1 MTNDCPLK
9 RLTNHWSRW
18 WSVRP
23 LFKSSIL
30 VRRLVGEEDARI
42 NAVNLLEL
50 KPGQRVLDLSCGL
63 GANLRY
69 LQATGAEVVA
79 VDENPENV
87 EAARTEIRANHFL
100 NIRAMSLKDAEQVLE
115 DGSFDAILCTG
126 TFTSSSN
133 PYVCYYNAC
142 RWLKPGGLIAAVD
155 YVNDDCLEDQLLFG
169 AFIFS
174 TYMLADSAPNNA
186 WEFGLGCFCDILFR
200 EDMQGGISKLVLARK
215 RPDGVVPPP
224 PKRVEIPVCQ
234 PRQAS
239 TCSCPSLS
247 QSLSSLLSE
256 ARNALQD
263 WQTKQQEAK
272 IKAAAEKKRSDE
284 LAKAEAEAI
293 AAKLEAEAR
302 KKAEAEAKAK
312 AEAEAK
318 AKAEAEAK
326 AKAEAEAR
334 EKAEAEAREKAEAE
348 AKAKAEAE
356 AREKAEAEAKAKAE
370 AEARKKAEAEAKAKA
385 EAEARE
391 KAEAEA
397 KEKAEAEA
405 REKAEAE
412 AKAKAEAEAREK
424 AEAEA
429 KAKAEAEAKAKA
441 EAEAREKAEA
451 EAKAKAEAE
460 AREKAEAEAKAK
472 AEAEAKAKAEAEAIE
487 KAEAE
492 AREKAEA
499 EAKAKAEA
507 EAREKAE
514 AEAKEKAEAEAREKA
529 EAEAKEK
536 AEAEAKAK
544 AEAEAK
550 AKAEAEA
557 REKAEAEARE
567 KAEAEA
573 KAKAEAEAKAKAE
586 AEAKAKA
593 EAEAI
598 EKAEAEAKEKAE
610 AENVISAGGRTFN
623 FVPFD
628 SNSYVPKRPPHMSEG
643 KGKRGKKNGGQ
654 AVKYSYKNSYQS
666 EPQFA
671 PPSVF
676 KGNSTNIDS
685 RVIKVPLETKIE
697 TTEVPY
703 VPPVSVQQ
711 AAREKYV
718 IPVEEEVYPIEQ
730 APVEPAP
737 STAPVARQRMPLLRG
752 GASSLPQQPTLALR
766 AGILHSSRH
775 TQPAAEPPQE
785 APTPTKKNKR
795 KR

>member
-284 LAKAEAEAI
+284 LAKAEAEA
-293 AAKLEAEAR
+293 R
-302 KKAEAEAKAK
+302 
-312 AEAEAK
+312 
-318 AKAEAEAK
+318 
-326 AKAEAEAR
+326 
-334 EKAEAEAREKAEAE
+334 
-348 AKAKAEAE
+348 
-356 AREKAEAEAKAKAE
+356 
-370 AEARKKAEAEAKAKA
+370 
-385 EAEARE
+385 
-391 KAEAEA
+391 
-397 KEKAEAEA
+397 EKAEAEA

-441 EAEAREKAEA
+441 EAEAKE
-451 EAKAKAEAE
+451 
-460 AREKAEAEAKAK
+460 
-472 AEAEAKAKAEAEAIE
+472 
-487 KAEAE
+487 
-492 AREKAEA
+492 
-499 EAKAKAEA
+499 KAEA

-550 AKAEAEA
+550 EKAEAEA
-557 REKAEAEARE
+557 REKAEAEAKEKAEAEARE

-586 AEAKAKA
+586 AEAREKAEAEAREKAEAEAKAKAEAIAKAEAEAREKAEAEARAKA

-598 EKAEAEAKEKAE
+598 AAKLEAEAREKAEAEAKKKAE

-628 SNSYVPKRPPHMSEG
+628 SNSYIPKRPPHMSEG

-737 STAPVARQRMPLLRG
+737 STAPVAKQRMPLLRG

-766 AGILHSSRH
+766 AGILHSSRRA
-775 TQPAAEPPQE
+775 QPAAEPPQE

>member
-284 LAKAEAEAI
+284 LAKAEAEA
-293 AAKLEAEAR
+293 
-302 KKAEAEAKAK
+302 
-312 AEAEAK
+312 
-318 AKAEAEAK
+318 
-326 AKAEAEAR
+326 R
-334 EKAEAEAREKAEAE
+334 EKAE

-356 AREKAEAEAKAKAE
+356 AREKAEAEAKAKA
-370 AEARKKAEAEAKAKA
+370 KAEAKAK
-385 EAEARE
+385 
-391 KAEAEA
+391 
-397 KEKAEAEA
+397 
-405 REKAEAE
+405 
-412 AKAKAEAEAREK
+412 
-424 AEAEA
+424 
-429 KAKAEAEAKAKA
+429 
-441 EAEAREKAEA
+441 
-451 EAKAKAEAE
+451 
-460 AREKAEAEAKAK
+460 
-472 AEAEAKAKAEAEAIE
+472 
-487 KAEAE
+487 
-492 AREKAEA
+492 
-499 EAKAKAEA
+499 
-507 EAREKAE
+507 
-514 AEAKEKAEAEAREKA
+514 
-529 EAEAKEK
+529 
-536 AEAEAKAK
+536 
-544 AEAEAK
+544 
-550 AKAEAEA
+550 
-557 REKAEAEARE
+557 
-567 KAEAEA
+567 
-573 KAKAEAEAKAKAE
+573 
-586 AEAKAKA
+586 
-593 EAEAI
+593 
-598 EKAEAEAKEKAE
+598 
-610 AENVISAGGRTFN
+610 
-623 FVPFD
+623 
-628 SNSYVPKRPPHMSEG
+628 
-643 KGKRGKKNGGQ
+643 
-654 AVKYSYKNSYQS
+654 
-666 EPQFA
+666 
-671 PPSVF
+671 
-676 KGNSTNIDS
+676 
-685 RVIKVPLETKIE
+685 
-697 TTEVPY
+697 
-703 VPPVSVQQ
+703 
-711 AAREKYV
+711 
-718 IPVEEEVYPIEQ
+718 
-730 APVEPAP
+730 
-737 STAPVARQRMPLLRG
+737 
-752 GASSLPQQPTLALR
+752 
-766 AGILHSSRH
+766 
-775 TQPAAEPPQE
+775 
-785 APTPTKKNKR
+785 
-795 KR
+795 

>member
-284 LAKAEAEAI
+284 LAKAEAEA
-293 AAKLEAEAR
+293 K
-302 KKAEAEAKAK
+302 
-312 AEAEAK
+312 
-318 AKAEAEAK
+318 
-326 AKAEAEAR
+326 
-334 EKAEAEAREKAEAE
+334 EKAEAE
-348 AKAKAEAE
+348 AKE
-356 AREKAEAEAKAKAE
+356 
-370 AEARKKAEAEAKAKA
+370 KA

-460 AREKAEAEAKAK
+460 AKA
-472 AEAEAKAKAEAEAIE
+472 
-487 KAEAE
+487 
-492 AREKAEA
+492 
-499 EAKAKAEA
+499 
-507 EAREKAE
+507 KAE
-514 AEAKEKAEAEAREKA
+514 AEAKEKAEAEAR
-529 EAEAKEK
+529 EK

-573 KAKAEAEAKAKAE
+573 KAKAEAEAREKAEAEAREKAE

-598 EKAEAEAKEKAE
+598 AKAEAEAIAKAEAEAREKAEAEAREKAEAEAKAKAEAIAKAEAEAREKAEAEAREKAEAEAKAKAEAEAREKAEAEAKKKAE

-766 AGILHSSRH
+766 AGILHSSRRA
-775 TQPAAEPPQE
+775 QPAAEPPQE

>member
-115 DGSFDAILCTG
+115 EGSFDAILCTG

-133 PYVCYYNAC
+133 PYMCYYNAC

-155 YVNDDCLEDQLLFG
+155 YVNDDCLEKQLLFG

-186 WEFGLGCFCDILFR
+186 WEFGLSCFCDILFR

-215 RPDGVVPPP
+215 RLDGVVPPP
-224 PKRVEIPVCQ
+224 PKRVEIPVCK
-234 PRQAS
+234 PRQTS
-239 TCSCPSLS
+239 TCSCPKLS
-247 QSLSSLLSE
+247 QSLSSLLND
-256 ARNALQD
+256 AKNALQD

-272 IKAAAEKKRSDE
+272 IRTAAEKKSSDE
-284 LAKAEAEAI
+284 LV
-293 AAKLEAEAR
+293 
-302 KKAEAEAKAK
+302 KAEAEAKEK
-312 AEAEAK
+312 AEAEAR
-318 AKAEAEAK
+318 

-334 EKAEAEAREKAEAE
+334 EKAEAEARAKAEAEAKEKAEAE
-348 AKAKAEAE
+348 ARAKAEAEAKEKAEAEARAKAEAE
-356 AREKAEAEAKAKAE
+356 AREKAEAEARAKAE
-370 AEARKKAEAEAKAKA
+370 AEAKEKAEAEARAKA

-397 KEKAEAEA
+397 
-405 REKAEAE
+405 R
-412 AKAKAEAEAREK
+412 AKAEAEAREK

-429 KAKAEAEAKAKA
+429 
-441 EAEAREKAEA
+441 R
-451 EAKAKAEAE
+451 
-460 AREKAEAEAKAK
+460 
-472 AEAEAKAKAEAEAIE
+472 AKAEAEAIE

-492 AREKAEA
+492 ARAKAEAEVIEKAEA
-499 EAKAKAEA
+499 EARA
-507 EAREKAE
+507 KAE
-514 AEAKEKAEAEAREKA
+514 AEAKEKAEAEAR
-529 EAEAKEK
+529 
-536 AEAEAKAK
+536 
-544 AEAEAK
+544 

-557 REKAEAEARE
+557 REKAEAEAR
-567 KAEAEA
+567 A
-573 KAKAEAEAKAKAE
+573 
-586 AEAKAKA
+586 
-593 EAEAI
+593 
-598 EKAEAEAKEKAE
+598 KAE

-628 SNSYVPKRPPHMSEG
+628 SNSYVPKRPPHMAEG
-643 KGKRGKKNGGQ
+643 KGKRGKKNNGQ
-654 AVKYSYKNSYQS
+654 AAKYSYKNSYQS

-676 KGNSTNIDS
+676 RGNSTNIDNC
-685 RVIKVPLETKIE
+685 VIKVTPEVKVE
-697 TTEVPY
+697 TTETPY

-711 AAREKYV
+711 AAREKYTV
-718 IPVEEEVYPIEQ
+718 HVEADAYPVQQVPVQQVPVQQIPVQQV
-730 APVEPAP
+730 PVESAAAPA
-737 STAPVARQRMPLLRG
+737 SRQRMPLLRG
-752 GASSLPQQPTLALR
+752 GASALPQQPTLTLR
-766 AGILHSSRH
+766 AGILHSSRP
-775 TQPAAEPPQE
+775 TQQATEQPQE
-785 APTPTKKNKR
+785 APAPTKKSKR

>member
-115 DGSFDAILCTG
+115 EGSFDAVLCTG

-133 PYVCYYNAC
+133 PYMCYYNAC

-155 YVNDDCLEDQLLFG
+155 YVNDDCLEKQLLFG

-186 WEFGLGCFCDILFR
+186 WEFGLSCFCDILFR

-215 RPDGVVPPP
+215 RLDGVVPPP
-224 PKRVEIPVCQ
+224 PKRVEIPVCK
-234 PRQAS
+234 PRQTS
-239 TCSCPSLS
+239 TCSCPKLS
-247 QSLSSLLSE
+247 QSLSSLLND
-256 ARNALQD
+256 AKNALQD

-272 IKAAAEKKRSDE
+272 IQTAAEKKSSDE
-284 LAKAEAEAI
+284 LIKAETEARAKVEAEAREKAEAEA
-293 AAKLEAEAR
+293 R
-302 KKAEAEAKAK
+302 
-312 AEAEAK
+312 
-318 AKAEAEAK
+318 

-334 EKAEAEAREKAEAE
+334 EKAEAEAR
-348 AKAKAEAE
+348 
-356 AREKAEAEAKAKAE
+356 
-370 AEARKKAEAEAKAKA
+370 
-385 EAEARE
+385 
-391 KAEAEA
+391 
-397 KEKAEAEA
+397 
-405 REKAEAE
+405 
-412 AKAKAEAEAREK
+412 
-424 AEAEA
+424 
-429 KAKAEAEAKAKA
+429 
-441 EAEAREKAEA
+441 
-451 EAKAKAEAE
+451 
-460 AREKAEAEAKAK
+460 
-472 AEAEAKAKAEAEAIE
+472 AKAEAEAIE

-492 AREKAEA
+492 ARAKAEAEVIEKAEA
-499 EAKAKAEA
+499 EARA
-507 EAREKAE
+507 KAE
-514 AEAKEKAEAEAREKA
+514 AEAKEKAEAEAR
-529 EAEAKEK
+529 
-536 AEAEAKAK
+536 
-544 AEAEAK
+544 

-557 REKAEAEARE
+557 REKAEAEAR
-567 KAEAEA
+567 A
-573 KAKAEAEAKAKAE
+573 
-586 AEAKAKA
+586 
-593 EAEAI
+593 
-598 EKAEAEAKEKAE
+598 KAE

-628 SNSYVPKRPPHMSEG
+628 SNSYVPKRPPHMAEG
-643 KGKRGKKNGGQ
+643 KGKRGKKNNSQ
-654 AVKYSYKNSYQS
+654 AAKYSYKNSYQS

-676 KGNSTNIDS
+676 RGNSTNIDNC
-685 RVIKVPLETKIE
+685 VIKVTPEVKVE
-697 TTEVPY
+697 TTETPY

-711 AAREKYV
+711 AAREKYTIHV
-718 IPVEEEVYPIEQ
+718 ETDAYPVQQVPVQQ
-730 APVEPAP
+730 APVQQVPVESAAAPAN
-737 STAPVARQRMPLLRG
+737 RQRMPLLRG
-752 GASSLPQQPTLALR
+752 GASALPQQPTLTLR
-766 AGILHSSRH
+766 AGILHSSRP
-775 TQPAAEPPQE
+775 TQQATEQPQE
-785 APTPTKKNKR
+785 APAPTKKSKR

>member
-284 LAKAEAEAI
+284 LAKAEAEA
-293 AAKLEAEAR
+293 
-302 KKAEAEAKAK
+302 KA
-312 AEAEAK
+312 
-318 AKAEAEAK
+318 
-326 AKAEAEAR
+326 
-334 EKAEAEAREKAEAE
+334 KAEAEAREKAEAE

-356 AREKAEAEAKAKAE
+356 AREKAEVEAKA
-370 AEARKKAEAEAKAKA
+370 
-385 EAEARE
+385 

-412 AKAKAEAEAREK
+412 AKE
-424 AEAEA
+424 
-429 KAKAEAEAKAKA
+429 KAEAEAKAKA

-472 AEAEAKAKAEAEAIE
+472 AEAEAREKAEAEAKA

-499 EAKAKAEA
+499 EAEAKAKAEA
-507 EAREKAE
+507 EAREKAEVEAKAKAEAEAREKAEVEAKAKAEAEAREKAEVEAKAKAEAEAREKAEVEAREKAEVEAREKAE

-529 EAEAKEK
+529 EAEARE
-536 AEAEAKAK
+536 
-544 AEAEAK
+544 
-550 AKAEAEA
+550 KAEAEA

-573 KAKAEAEAKAKAE
+573 R
-586 AEAKAKA
+586 
-593 EAEAI
+593 
-598 EKAEAEAKEKAE
+598 EKAE

-711 AAREKYV
+711 TAREKYV

-766 AGILHSSRH
+766 AGILHSSRRA
-775 TQPAAEPPQE
+775 QPAAEPPQE
-785 APTPTKKNKR
+785 APTPTKKSKR

>member
-284 LAKAEAEAI
+284 LAKAEAEA
-293 AAKLEAEAR
+293 KE
-302 KKAEAEAKAK
+302 KAEAEAK
-312 AEAEAK
+312 
-318 AKAEAEAK
+318 
-326 AKAEAEAR
+326 

-356 AREKAEAEAKAKAE
+356 AKE
-370 AEARKKAEAEAKAKA
+370 KA

-441 EAEAREKAEA
+441 EAEA
-451 EAKAKAEAE
+451 
-460 AREKAEAEAKAK
+460 
-472 AEAEAKAKAEAEAIE
+472 
-487 KAEAE
+487 
-492 AREKAEA
+492 
-499 EAKAKAEA
+499 
-507 EAREKAE
+507 
-514 AEAKEKAEAEAREKA
+514 KEKAEAEAR
-529 EAEAKEK
+529 EK

-573 KAKAEAEAKAKAE
+573 KAKAEAEAREKAEAEAREKAE

-598 EKAEAEAKEKAE
+598 AKAEAEAIAKAEAEAREKAEAEAREKAEAEAKAKAEAIAKAEAEAREKAEAEAREKAEAEAKAKAEAEAREKAEAEAKKKAE

-766 AGILHSSRH
+766 AGILHSSRRA
-775 TQPAAEPPQE
+775 QPAAEPPQE

>member
-115 DGSFDAILCTG
+115 EGSFDAILCTG

-133 PYVCYYNAC
+133 PYMCYYNAC

-155 YVNDDCLEDQLLFG
+155 YVNDDCLEKQLLFG

-186 WEFGLGCFCDILFR
+186 WEFGLSCFCDILFR

-215 RPDGVVPPP
+215 RLDGVVPPP
-224 PKRVEIPVCQ
+224 PKRVEIPVCK
-234 PRQAS
+234 PRQTS
-239 TCSCPSLS
+239 TCSCPKLS
-247 QSLSSLLSE
+247 QSLSSLLND
-256 ARNALQD
+256 AKNALQD

-272 IKAAAEKKRSDE
+272 IQTAAEKKSSDE
-284 LAKAEAEAI
+284 LVKAEAEAR
-293 AAKLEAEAR
+293 E
-302 KKAEAEAKAK
+302 KAEAEAR
-312 AEAEAK
+312 
-318 AKAEAEAK
+318 

-334 EKAEAEAREKAEAE
+334 EKAEAEAR
-348 AKAKAEAE
+348 
-356 AREKAEAEAKAKAE
+356 
-370 AEARKKAEAEAKAKA
+370 
-385 EAEARE
+385 
-391 KAEAEA
+391 
-397 KEKAEAEA
+397 
-405 REKAEAE
+405 
-412 AKAKAEAEAREK
+412 
-424 AEAEA
+424 
-429 KAKAEAEAKAKA
+429 
-441 EAEAREKAEA
+441 
-451 EAKAKAEAE
+451 
-460 AREKAEAEAKAK
+460 
-472 AEAEAKAKAEAEAIE
+472 
-487 KAEAE
+487 
-492 AREKAEA
+492 
-499 EAKAKAEA
+499 
-507 EAREKAE
+507 
-514 AEAKEKAEAEAREKA
+514 
-529 EAEAKEK
+529 
-536 AEAEAKAK
+536 
-544 AEAEAK
+544 

-557 REKAEAEARE
+557 REKAEAEARAKAEAEARE

-573 KAKAEAEAKAKAE
+573 RAKAEAEAKEKAEAEARAKAE
-586 AEAKAKA
+586 AEAKEKAEAEARAKA
-593 EAEAI
+593 EAEAREKAEAEARAKAEAEAREKAEAEARAKAEAEAREKAEAEARAKAEAEAREKAEAEARAKAEAEAKEKAEAEARAKAEAEAKEKAEAEARAKAEAEAKEKAEAEARAKAEAEVI
-598 EKAEAEAKEKAE
+598 EKAEAEARAKAE

-628 SNSYVPKRPPHMSEG
+628 SNSYVPKRPPHMAEG
-643 KGKRGKKNGGQ
+643 KGKRGKKNNGQ
-654 AVKYSYKNSYQS
+654 AAKYSYKNSYQS

-676 KGNSTNIDS
+676 RGNSTNIDNC
-685 RVIKVPLETKIE
+685 VIKVTPEVKVE
-697 TTEVPY
+697 TTETPY

-711 AAREKYV
+711 AAREKYTV
-718 IPVEEEVYPIEQ
+718 HVEADAYPVQQVPVQQVPVQQVPVESAA
-730 APVEPAP
+730 APA
-737 STAPVARQRMPLLRG
+737 SRQRMPLLRG
-752 GASSLPQQPTLALR
+752 GASALPQQPTLTLR
-766 AGILHSSRH
+766 AGILHSSRP
-775 TQPAAEPPQE
+775 TQQATEQPQE
-785 APTPTKKNKR
+785 APAPTKKSKR

>member
-302 KKAEAEAKAK
+302 
-312 AEAEAK
+312 
-318 AKAEAEAK
+318 
-326 AKAEAEAR
+326 

-356 AREKAEAEAKAKAE
+356 AREKS
-370 AEARKKAEAEAKAKA
+370 
-385 EAEARE
+385 
-391 KAEAEA
+391 
-397 KEKAEAEA
+397 
-405 REKAEAE
+405 
-412 AKAKAEAEAREK
+412 
-424 AEAEA
+424 
-429 KAKAEAEAKAKA
+429 EAEAKAKA

-472 AEAEAKAKAEAEAIE
+472 AEAEA
-487 KAEAE
+487 
-492 AREKAEA
+492 
-499 EAKAKAEA
+499 
-507 EAREKAE
+507 
-514 AEAKEKAEAEAREKA
+514 
-529 EAEAKEK
+529 
-536 AEAEAKAK
+536 
-544 AEAEAK
+544 
-550 AKAEAEA
+550 

-573 KAKAEAEAKAKAE
+573 KAKAEAEAIAKAE
-586 AEAKAKA
+586 AEAR
-593 EAEAI
+593 
-598 EKAEAEAKEKAE
+598 EKAEAEAKKKAE

-737 STAPVARQRMPLLRG
+737 STAPVAKQRMPLLRG

-766 AGILHSSRH
+766 AGILHSSRRA
-775 TQPAAEPPQE
+775 QPAAEPPQE

>member
-115 DGSFDAILCTG
+115 EGSFDAILCTG

-133 PYVCYYNAC
+133 PYMCYYNAC

-155 YVNDDCLEDQLLFG
+155 YVNDDCLEKQLLFG

-186 WEFGLGCFCDILFR
+186 WEFGLSCFCDILFR

-215 RPDGVVPPP
+215 RLDGVVPPP
-224 PKRVEIPVCQ
+224 PKRVEIPVCK
-234 PRQAS
+234 PRQTS
-239 TCSCPSLS
+239 TCSCPKLS
-247 QSLSSLLSE
+247 QSLSSLLND
-256 ARNALQD
+256 AKNALQD

-272 IKAAAEKKRSDE
+272 IQTAAEKKSSDE
-284 LAKAEAEAI
+284 LVKAEAEAR
-293 AAKLEAEAR
+293 E
-302 KKAEAEAKAK
+302 KAEAEAR
-312 AEAEAK
+312 
-318 AKAEAEAK
+318 

-334 EKAEAEAREKAEAE
+334 EKAEAEAR
-348 AKAKAEAE
+348 
-356 AREKAEAEAKAKAE
+356 
-370 AEARKKAEAEAKAKA
+370 
-385 EAEARE
+385 
-391 KAEAEA
+391 
-397 KEKAEAEA
+397 
-405 REKAEAE
+405 
-412 AKAKAEAEAREK
+412 
-424 AEAEA
+424 
-429 KAKAEAEAKAKA
+429 
-441 EAEAREKAEA
+441 
-451 EAKAKAEAE
+451 
-460 AREKAEAEAKAK
+460 
-472 AEAEAKAKAEAEAIE
+472 
-487 KAEAE
+487 
-492 AREKAEA
+492 
-499 EAKAKAEA
+499 
-507 EAREKAE
+507 
-514 AEAKEKAEAEAREKA
+514 
-529 EAEAKEK
+529 
-536 AEAEAKAK
+536 
-544 AEAEAK
+544 

-557 REKAEAEARE
+557 REKAEAEARAKAEAEARE

-573 KAKAEAEAKAKAE
+573 RAKAEAEAKEKAEAEARAKAE
-586 AEAKAKA
+586 AEAKEKAEAEARAKA
-593 EAEAI
+593 EAEAR
-598 EKAEAEAKEKAE
+598 EKAEAEARAKAEAEAREKAEAEARAKAEAEAREKAEAEARAKAEAEAREKAEAEARAKAEAEAKEKAEAEARAKAEAEAKEKAEAEARAKAEAEAKEKAEAEARAKAEAEAREKAEAEARAKAE

-628 SNSYVPKRPPHMSEG
+628 SNSYVPKRPPHMAEG
-643 KGKRGKKNGGQ
+643 KGKRGKKNNGQ
-654 AVKYSYKNSYQS
+654 AAKYSYKNSYQS

-676 KGNSTNIDS
+676 RGNSTNIDNC
-685 RVIKVPLETKIE
+685 VIKVTPEVKVE
-697 TTEVPY
+697 TTETPY

-711 AAREKYV
+711 AAREKYTV
-718 IPVEEEVYPIEQ
+718 HVEADAYPVQQVPVQQVPVQQVPVESAA
-730 APVEPAP
+730 APA
-737 STAPVARQRMPLLRG
+737 SRQRMPLLRG
-752 GASSLPQQPTLALR
+752 GASALPQQPTLTLR
-766 AGILHSSRH
+766 AGILHSSRP
-775 TQPAAEPPQE
+775 TQQATEQPQE
-785 APTPTKKNKR
+785 APAPTKKSKR

>member
-115 DGSFDAILCTG
+115 EGSFDAVLCTG

-133 PYVCYYNAC
+133 PYMCYYNAC

-155 YVNDDCLEDQLLFG
+155 YVNDDCLEKQLLFG

-186 WEFGLGCFCDILFR
+186 WEFGLSCFCDILFR

-215 RPDGVVPPP
+215 RLDGVVPPP
-224 PKRVEIPVCQ
+224 PKRVEIPVCK
-234 PRQAS
+234 PRQTS
-239 TCSCPSLS
+239 TCSCPKLS
-247 QSLSSLLSE
+247 QSLSSLLND
-256 ARNALQD
+256 AKNALQD

-272 IKAAAEKKRSDE
+272 IQTAAEKKSSDE
-284 LAKAEAEAI
+284 LVKAEAEAREKAEAEARAKVEAEAREKAEAEARAKAEAEAKEKAEAEARAKAEAEAKEKAEAEARAKAEAEAKEKAEAEARAKAEAEAREKAEAEAI
-293 AAKLEAEAR
+293 A
-302 KKAEAEAKAK
+302 KAEAEAKEKAEAEARAK
-312 AEAEAK
+312 AEAEAREN
-318 AKAEAEAK
+318 AEAEAR

-334 EKAEAEAREKAEAE
+334 EKAEAEARAKAEAEAKEKAEAE
-348 AKAKAEAE
+348 ARAKAEAE
-356 AREKAEAEAKAKAE
+356 AREKAEAEA
-370 AEARKKAEAEAKAKA
+370 R
-385 EAEARE
+385 
-391 KAEAEA
+391 
-397 KEKAEAEA
+397 
-405 REKAEAE
+405 
-412 AKAKAEAEAREK
+412 
-424 AEAEA
+424 
-429 KAKAEAEAKAKA
+429 
-441 EAEAREKAEA
+441 
-451 EAKAKAEAE
+451 
-460 AREKAEAEAKAK
+460 
-472 AEAEAKAKAEAEAIE
+472 AKAEAEAIE

-492 AREKAEA
+492 ARA
-499 EAKAKAEA
+499 
-507 EAREKAE
+507 KAE
-514 AEAKEKAEAEAREKA
+514 AEAKEKAEAEARAKA

-536 AEAEAKAK
+536 AEAEARAKAEAKAREK
-544 AEAEAK
+544 AEAEAR

-557 REKAEAEARE
+557 REKAEAEAR
-567 KAEAEA
+567 A
-573 KAKAEAEAKAKAE
+573 
-586 AEAKAKA
+586 
-593 EAEAI
+593 
-598 EKAEAEAKEKAE
+598 KAE

-628 SNSYVPKRPPHMSEG
+628 SNSYVPKRPPHMAEG
-643 KGKRGKKNGGQ
+643 KGKRGKKNNSQ
-654 AVKYSYKNSYQS
+654 AAKYSYKNSYQS

-676 KGNSTNIDS
+676 RGNSTNIDNC
-685 RVIKVPLETKIE
+685 VIKVTPEVKVE
-697 TTEVPY
+697 TTETPY

-711 AAREKYV
+711 AAREKYTIHV
-718 IPVEEEVYPIEQ
+718 ETDAYPVQQVPVQQ
-730 APVEPAP
+730 APVQQVPVESAAAPAN
-737 STAPVARQRMPLLRG
+737 RQRMPLLRG
-752 GASSLPQQPTLALR
+752 GASALPQQPTLTLR
-766 AGILHSSRH
+766 AGILHSSRP
-775 TQPAAEPPQE
+775 TQQATEQPQE
-785 APTPTKKNKR
+785 APAPTKKSKR

>member
-284 LAKAEAEAI
+284 LAKAEAEA
-293 AAKLEAEAR
+293 K
-302 KKAEAEAKAK
+302 
-312 AEAEAK
+312 
-318 AKAEAEAK
+318 
-326 AKAEAEAR
+326 
-334 EKAEAEAREKAEAE
+334 EKAEAE
-348 AKAKAEAE
+348 AKE
-356 AREKAEAEAKAKAE
+356 
-370 AEARKKAEAEAKAKA
+370 KA

-441 EAEAREKAEA
+441 EAEA
-451 EAKAKAEAE
+451 
-460 AREKAEAEAKAK
+460 
-472 AEAEAKAKAEAEAIE
+472 
-487 KAEAE
+487 
-492 AREKAEA
+492 
-499 EAKAKAEA
+499 
-507 EAREKAE
+507 
-514 AEAKEKAEAEAREKA
+514 KEKAEAEAR
-529 EAEAKEK
+529 EK

-573 KAKAEAEAKAKAE
+573 KAKAEAEAREKAEAEAREKAE

-598 EKAEAEAKEKAE
+598 AKAEAEAIAKAEAEAREKAEAEAREKAEAEAKAKAEAIAKAEAEAREKAEAEAREKAEAEAKAKAEAEAREKAEAEAKKKAE

-766 AGILHSSRH
+766 AGILHSSRRA
-775 TQPAAEPPQE
+775 QPAAEPPQE

>member
-284 LAKAEAEAI
+284 LAKAEAEA
-293 AAKLEAEAR
+293 K
-302 KKAEAEAKAK
+302 
-312 AEAEAK
+312 
-318 AKAEAEAK
+318 
-326 AKAEAEAR
+326 
-334 EKAEAEAREKAEAE
+334 EKAEAE
-348 AKAKAEAE
+348 AKE
-356 AREKAEAEAKAKAE
+356 
-370 AEARKKAEAEAKAKA
+370 KA

-451 EAKAKAEAE
+451 EA
-460 AREKAEAEAKAK
+460 RE
-472 AEAEAKAKAEAEAIE
+472 
-487 KAEAE
+487 
-492 AREKAEA
+492 
-499 EAKAKAEA
+499 
-507 EAREKAE
+507 
-514 AEAKEKAEAEAREKA
+514 
-529 EAEAKEK
+529 
-536 AEAEAKAK
+536 K

-573 KAKAEAEAKAKAE
+573 KAKAEAEAIAKAEAEAIAKAEAEAREKAEAEAREKAEAEAKAKAEAIAKAEAEAREKAEAEAREKAE

-593 EAEAI
+593 EAEAR
-598 EKAEAEAKEKAE
+598 EKAEAEAKKKAE

-766 AGILHSSRH
+766 AGILHSSRRA
-775 TQPAAEPPQE
+775 QPAAEPPQE

>member
-115 DGSFDAILCTG
+115 EGSFDAILCTG

-133 PYVCYYNAC
+133 PYMCYYNAC

-155 YVNDDCLEDQLLFG
+155 YVNDDCLEKQLLFG

-186 WEFGLGCFCDILFR
+186 WEFGLSCFCDILFR

-215 RPDGVVPPP
+215 RLDGVVPPP
-224 PKRVEIPVCQ
+224 PKRVEIPVCK
-234 PRQAS
+234 PRQTS
-239 TCSCPSLS
+239 TCSCPKLS
-247 QSLSSLLSE
+247 QSLSSLLND
-256 ARNALQD
+256 AKNALQD

-272 IKAAAEKKRSDE
+272 IRTAAEKKSSDE
-284 LAKAEAEAI
+284 LV
-293 AAKLEAEAR
+293 
-302 KKAEAEAKAK
+302 KAEAEAKEK
-312 AEAEAK
+312 AEAEAR
-318 AKAEAEAK
+318 

-334 EKAEAEAREKAEAE
+334 EKAEAEARAKAEAEAKEKAEAE
-348 AKAKAEAE
+348 ARAKAEAE
-356 AREKAEAEAKAKAE
+356 AREKAEAEA
-370 AEARKKAEAEAKAKA
+370 R
-385 EAEARE
+385 
-391 KAEAEA
+391 
-397 KEKAEAEA
+397 
-405 REKAEAE
+405 
-412 AKAKAEAEAREK
+412 
-424 AEAEA
+424 
-429 KAKAEAEAKAKA
+429 
-441 EAEAREKAEA
+441 
-451 EAKAKAEAE
+451 
-460 AREKAEAEAKAK
+460 
-472 AEAEAKAKAEAEAIE
+472 AKAEAEAIE

-492 AREKAEA
+492 ARAKAEAEVIEKAEA
-499 EAKAKAEA
+499 EARA
-507 EAREKAE
+507 KAE
-514 AEAKEKAEAEAREKA
+514 AEAKEKAEAEAR
-529 EAEAKEK
+529 
-536 AEAEAKAK
+536 
-544 AEAEAK
+544 

-557 REKAEAEARE
+557 REKAEAEAR
-567 KAEAEA
+567 A
-573 KAKAEAEAKAKAE
+573 
-586 AEAKAKA
+586 
-593 EAEAI
+593 
-598 EKAEAEAKEKAE
+598 KAE

-628 SNSYVPKRPPHMSEG
+628 SNSYVPKRPPHMAEG
-643 KGKRGKKNGGQ
+643 KGKRGKKNNGQ
-654 AVKYSYKNSYQS
+654 AAKYSYKNSYQS

-676 KGNSTNIDS
+676 RGNSTNIDNC
-685 RVIKVPLETKIE
+685 VIKVTPEVKVE
-697 TTEVPY
+697 TTETPY

-711 AAREKYV
+711 AAREKYTV
-718 IPVEEEVYPIEQ
+718 HVEADAYPVQQVPVQQIPVQQV
-730 APVEPAP
+730 PVESAAAPA
-737 STAPVARQRMPLLRG
+737 SRQRMPLLRG
-752 GASSLPQQPTLALR
+752 GASALPQQPTLTLR
-766 AGILHSSRH
+766 AGILHSSRP
-775 TQPAAEPPQE
+775 TQQATEQPQE
-785 APTPTKKNKR
+785 APAPTKKSKR

>member
-284 LAKAEAEAI
+284 LAKAEAEA
-293 AAKLEAEAR
+293 K
-302 KKAEAEAKAK
+302 
-312 AEAEAK
+312 
-318 AKAEAEAK
+318 
-326 AKAEAEAR
+326 
-334 EKAEAEAREKAEAE
+334 
-348 AKAKAEAE
+348 
-356 AREKAEAEAKAKAE
+356 
-370 AEARKKAEAEAKAKA
+370 
-385 EAEARE
+385 E

-405 REKAEAE
+405 K
-412 AKAKAEAEAREK
+412 
-424 AEAEA
+424 
-429 KAKAEAEAKAKA
+429 
-441 EAEAREKAEA
+441 
-451 EAKAKAEAE
+451 
-460 AREKAEAEAKAK
+460 
-472 AEAEAKAKAEAEAIE
+472 
-487 KAEAE
+487 
-492 AREKAEA
+492 EKAEA

-536 AEAEAKAK
+536 AEAEAREK

-557 REKAEAEARE
+557 KEKAEAEAKEKAEAEARE

-593 EAEAI
+593 EAEARKKAEAEAKEKAEAEAR
-598 EKAEAEAKEKAE
+598 EKAEAEAKAKAEAEAREKAEAEAREKAEAKAREKAE

-766 AGILHSSRH
+766 AGILHSSRRA
-775 TQPAAEPPQE
+775 QPAAEPPQE

>member
-1 MTNDCPLK
+1 M
-9 RLTNHWSRW
+9 
-18 WSVRP
+18 
-23 LFKSSIL
+23 
-30 VRRLVGEEDARI
+30 RRLVGEEDARI

-284 LAKAEAEAI
+284 LAKAEAEAR
-293 AAKLEAEAR
+293 E
-302 KKAEAEAKAK
+302 KAEAEAR
-312 AEAEAK
+312 E
-318 AKAEAEAK
+318 KAEAEAK

-356 AREKAEAEAKAKAE
+356 AKE
-370 AEARKKAEAEAKAKA
+370 KA

-405 REKAEAE
+405 REKAEAEAKEKAEAEAKAKAEAEAKEKAEAEAREKAEAEAREKAEAEAKEKAEAEAKEKAEAE

-451 EAKAKAEAE
+451 EAREKAEAEAKAKAEAEAIAKAEAE
-460 AREKAEAEAKAK
+460 AREKAEAEAKK
-472 AEAEAKAKAEAEAIE
+472 
-487 KAEAE
+487 
-492 AREKAEA
+492 
-499 EAKAKAEA
+499 
-507 EAREKAE
+507 
-514 AEAKEKAEAEAREKA
+514 
-529 EAEAKEK
+529 
-536 AEAEAKAK
+536 
-544 AEAEAK
+544 
-550 AKAEAEA
+550 
-557 REKAEAEARE
+557 
-567 KAEAEA
+567 
-573 KAKAEAEAKAKAE
+573 
-586 AEAKAKA
+586 
-593 EAEAI
+593 
-598 EKAEAEAKEKAE
+598 KAE

-737 STAPVARQRMPLLRG
+737 STAPVAKQRMPLLRG

-766 AGILHSSRH
+766 AGILHSSRRA
-775 TQPAAEPPQE
+775 QPAAEPPQE

>member
-115 DGSFDAILCTG
+115 EGSFDAVLCTG

-133 PYVCYYNAC
+133 PYMCYYNAC

-155 YVNDDCLEDQLLFG
+155 YVNDDCLEKQLLFG

-186 WEFGLGCFCDILFR
+186 WEFGLSCFCDILFR

-215 RPDGVVPPP
+215 RLDGVVPPP
-224 PKRVEIPVCQ
+224 PKRVEIPVCK
-234 PRQAS
+234 PRQTS
-239 TCSCPSLS
+239 TCSCPKLS
-247 QSLSSLLSE
+247 QSLSSLLND
-256 ARNALQD
+256 AKNALQD

-272 IKAAAEKKRSDE
+272 IQTAAEKKSSDE
-284 LAKAEAEAI
+284 LVKAEAEAREKAEAEARAKVEAEAREKAEAEARAKAEAEAKEKAEAEARAKAEAEAKEKAEAEARAKAEAEAREKAEAEAI
-293 AAKLEAEAR
+293 A
-302 KKAEAEAKAK
+302 KAEAEAKEKAEAEARAK
-312 AEAEAK
+312 AEAEAREN
-318 AKAEAEAK
+318 AEAEAR

-334 EKAEAEAREKAEAE
+334 EKAEAEARAKAEAEAKEKAEAE
-348 AKAKAEAE
+348 ARAKAEAE
-356 AREKAEAEAKAKAE
+356 AREKAEAEA
-370 AEARKKAEAEAKAKA
+370 R
-385 EAEARE
+385 
-391 KAEAEA
+391 
-397 KEKAEAEA
+397 
-405 REKAEAE
+405 
-412 AKAKAEAEAREK
+412 
-424 AEAEA
+424 
-429 KAKAEAEAKAKA
+429 
-441 EAEAREKAEA
+441 
-451 EAKAKAEAE
+451 
-460 AREKAEAEAKAK
+460 
-472 AEAEAKAKAEAEAIE
+472 AKAEAEAIE

-492 AREKAEA
+492 ARA
-499 EAKAKAEA
+499 
-507 EAREKAE
+507 KAE
-514 AEAKEKAEAEAREKA
+514 AEAKEKAEAEARAKA

-536 AEAEAKAK
+536 AEAEARAKAEAKAREK
-544 AEAEAK
+544 AEAEAR

-557 REKAEAEARE
+557 REKAEAEAR
-567 KAEAEA
+567 A
-573 KAKAEAEAKAKAE
+573 
-586 AEAKAKA
+586 
-593 EAEAI
+593 
-598 EKAEAEAKEKAE
+598 KAE

-628 SNSYVPKRPPHMSEG
+628 SNSYVPKRPPHMAEG
-643 KGKRGKKNGGQ
+643 KGKRGKKNNSQ
-654 AVKYSYKNSYQS
+654 AAKYSYKNSYQS

-676 KGNSTNIDS
+676 RGNSTNIDNC
-685 RVIKVPLETKIE
+685 VIKVTPEVKVE
-697 TTEVPY
+697 TTETPY

-711 AAREKYV
+711 AAREKYTIHV
-718 IPVEEEVYPIEQ
+718 ETDAYPVQQVPVQQ
-730 APVEPAP
+730 APVQQVPVESAAAPAN
-737 STAPVARQRMPLLRG
+737 RQRMPLLRG
-752 GASSLPQQPTLALR
+752 GASALPQQPTLTLR
-766 AGILHSSRH
+766 AGILHSSRP
-775 TQPAAEPPQE
+775 TQQATEQPQE
-785 APTPTKKNKR
+785 APAPTKKSKR

>member
-115 DGSFDAILCTG
+115 EGSFDAILCTG

-133 PYVCYYNAC
+133 PYMCYYNAC

-155 YVNDDCLEDQLLFG
+155 YVNDDCLEKQLLFG

-186 WEFGLGCFCDILFR
+186 WEFGLSCFCDILFR

-215 RPDGVVPPP
+215 RLDGVVPPP
-224 PKRVEIPVCQ
+224 PKRVEIPVCK
-234 PRQAS
+234 PRQTS
-239 TCSCPSLS
+239 TCSCPKLS
-247 QSLSSLLSE
+247 QSLSSLLND
-256 ARNALQD
+256 AKNALQD

-272 IKAAAEKKRSDE
+272 IQTAAEKKSSDE
-284 LAKAEAEAI
+284 LV
-293 AAKLEAEAR
+293 
-302 KKAEAEAKAK
+302 
-312 AEAEAK
+312 
-318 AKAEAEAK
+318 
-326 AKAEAEAR
+326 KAEAEAR
-334 EKAEAEAREKAEAE
+334 EKAEAEARA
-348 AKAKAEAE
+348 
-356 AREKAEAEAKAKAE
+356 
-370 AEARKKAEAEAKAKA
+370 
-385 EAEARE
+385 

-405 REKAEAE
+405 RA
-412 AKAKAEAEAREK
+412 
-424 AEAEA
+424 
-429 KAKAEAEAKAKA
+429 
-441 EAEAREKAEA
+441 
-451 EAKAKAEAE
+451 
-460 AREKAEAEAKAK
+460 
-472 AEAEAKAKAEAEAIE
+472 
-487 KAEAE
+487 
-492 AREKAEA
+492 
-499 EAKAKAEA
+499 
-507 EAREKAE
+507 KAE
-514 AEAKEKAEAEAREKA
+514 AEAKEKAEAEAR
-529 EAEAKEK
+529 
-536 AEAEAKAK
+536 AK
-544 AEAEAK
+544 AEAEVI
-550 AKAEAEA
+550 
-557 REKAEAEARE
+557 EKAEAEAR
-567 KAEAEA
+567 A
-573 KAKAEAEAKAKAE
+573 
-586 AEAKAKA
+586 
-593 EAEAI
+593 
-598 EKAEAEAKEKAE
+598 KAE

-628 SNSYVPKRPPHMSEG
+628 SNSYVPKRPPHMAEG
-643 KGKRGKKNGGQ
+643 KGKRGKKNNGQ
-654 AVKYSYKNSYQS
+654 AAKYSYKNSYQS

-676 KGNSTNIDS
+676 RGNSTNIDNC
-685 RVIKVPLETKIE
+685 VIKVTPEVKVE
-697 TTEVPY
+697 TTETPY

-711 AAREKYV
+711 AAREKYTV
-718 IPVEEEVYPIEQ
+718 HVEADAYPVQQVPVQQVPVQQVPVESAA
-730 APVEPAP
+730 APA
-737 STAPVARQRMPLLRG
+737 SRQRMPLLRG
-752 GASSLPQQPTLALR
+752 GASALPQQPTLTLR
-766 AGILHSSRH
+766 AGILHSSRP
-775 TQPAAEPPQE
+775 TQQATEQPQE
-785 APTPTKKNKR
+785 APAPTKKSKR

>member
-284 LAKAEAEAI
+284 LAKAEAEA
-293 AAKLEAEAR
+293 KE
-302 KKAEAEAKAK
+302 
-312 AEAEAK
+312 
-318 AKAEAEAK
+318 
-326 AKAEAEAR
+326 
-334 EKAEAEAREKAEAE
+334 
-348 AKAKAEAE
+348 
-356 AREKAEAEAKAKAE
+356 
-370 AEARKKAEAEAKAKA
+370 KA

-429 KAKAEAEAKAKA
+429 KAKAEAEAIAKAEAEAIAKAEAEAREKA

-451 EAKAKAEAE
+451 EAKAKAEAI
-460 AREKAEAEAKAK
+460 AK
-472 AEAEAKAKAEAEAIE
+472 AEAEARE

-514 AEAKEKAEAEAREKA
+514 AEAKK
-529 EAEAKEK
+529 
-536 AEAEAKAK
+536 
-544 AEAEAK
+544 
-550 AKAEAEA
+550 
-557 REKAEAEARE
+557 
-567 KAEAEA
+567 
-573 KAKAEAEAKAKAE
+573 
-586 AEAKAKA
+586 
-593 EAEAI
+593 
-598 EKAEAEAKEKAE
+598 KAE

-766 AGILHSSRH
+766 AGILHSSRRA
-775 TQPAAEPPQE
+775 QPAAEPPQE

>member
-174 TYMLADSAPNNA
+174 TYMLADSTPNNA

-284 LAKAEAEAI
+284 LAKAEAEA
-293 AAKLEAEAR
+293 
-302 KKAEAEAKAK
+302 KAK
-312 AEAEAK
+312 AEAEAREK
-318 AKAEAEAK
+318 AEAEAKEKAEAEAREKAEAEAK

-348 AKAKAEAE
+348 AKEKAEAE
-356 AREKAEAEAKAKAE
+356 AREKAEAEAREKAEAETREKAEAEAKAKAE
-370 AEARKKAEAEAKAKA
+370 AEAKA
-385 EAEARE
+385 

-441 EAEAREKAEA
+441 EAEAKE
-451 EAKAKAEAE
+451 
-460 AREKAEAEAKAK
+460 
-472 AEAEAKAKAEAEAIE
+472 
-487 KAEAE
+487 
-492 AREKAEA
+492 
-499 EAKAKAEA
+499 KAEA

-529 EAEAKEK
+529 EAEAK
-536 AEAEAKAK
+536 
-544 AEAEAK
+544 

-557 REKAEAEARE
+557 RKKAEAEAIAAKLEAEARE

-573 KAKAEAEAKAKAE
+573 KAKAEAEARKKAEAKAKAEAEAREKAEAEAKKKAE

-593 EAEAI
+593 EAEARKKAEAKAKAEAEAR
-598 EKAEAEAKEKAE
+598 EKAEAEAKKKAE

-737 STAPVARQRMPLLRG
+737 STAPVAKQRMPLLRG

-766 AGILHSSRH
+766 AGILHSSRRA
-775 TQPAAEPPQE
+775 QPAAEPPQE

>member
-115 DGSFDAILCTG
+115 EGSFDAVLCTG

-133 PYVCYYNAC
+133 PYMCYYNAC

-155 YVNDDCLEDQLLFG
+155 YVNDDCLEKQLLFG

-186 WEFGLGCFCDILFR
+186 WEFGLSCFCDILFR

-215 RPDGVVPPP
+215 RLDGVVPPP
-224 PKRVEIPVCQ
+224 PKRVEIPVCK
-234 PRQAS
+234 PRQTS
-239 TCSCPSLS
+239 TCSCPKLS
-247 QSLSSLLSE
+247 QSLSSLLND
-256 ARNALQD
+256 AKNALQD

-272 IKAAAEKKRSDE
+272 IQTAAEKKSSDE
-284 LAKAEAEAI
+284 LIKAETEARAKVEAEAREKAEAEA
-293 AAKLEAEAR
+293 R
-302 KKAEAEAKAK
+302 AK

-318 AKAEAEAK
+318 EKAEAEARAK
-326 AKAEAEAR
+326 AEAKAREKAEAEARAKAEAEAR
-334 EKAEAEAREKAEAE
+334 EKAEAEAR
-348 AKAKAEAE
+348 
-356 AREKAEAEAKAKAE
+356 
-370 AEARKKAEAEAKAKA
+370 
-385 EAEARE
+385 
-391 KAEAEA
+391 
-397 KEKAEAEA
+397 
-405 REKAEAE
+405 
-412 AKAKAEAEAREK
+412 
-424 AEAEA
+424 
-429 KAKAEAEAKAKA
+429 
-441 EAEAREKAEA
+441 
-451 EAKAKAEAE
+451 
-460 AREKAEAEAKAK
+460 
-472 AEAEAKAKAEAEAIE
+472 AKAEAEAIE

-492 AREKAEA
+492 ARAKAEAEVIEKAEA
-499 EAKAKAEA
+499 EARA
-507 EAREKAE
+507 KAE
-514 AEAKEKAEAEAREKA
+514 AEAKEKAEAEAR
-529 EAEAKEK
+529 
-536 AEAEAKAK
+536 
-544 AEAEAK
+544 

-557 REKAEAEARE
+557 REKAEAEAR
-567 KAEAEA
+567 A
-573 KAKAEAEAKAKAE
+573 
-586 AEAKAKA
+586 
-593 EAEAI
+593 
-598 EKAEAEAKEKAE
+598 KAE

-628 SNSYVPKRPPHMSEG
+628 SNSYVPKRPPHMAEG
-643 KGKRGKKNGGQ
+643 KGKRGKKNNSQ
-654 AVKYSYKNSYQS
+654 AAKYSYKNSYQS

-676 KGNSTNIDS
+676 RGNSTNIDNC
-685 RVIKVPLETKIE
+685 VIKVTPEVKVE
-697 TTEVPY
+697 TTETPY

-711 AAREKYV
+711 AAREKYTIHV
-718 IPVEEEVYPIEQ
+718 ETDAYPVQQVPVQQ
-730 APVEPAP
+730 APVQQVPVESAAAPAN
-737 STAPVARQRMPLLRG
+737 RQRMPLLRG
-752 GASSLPQQPTLALR
+752 GASALPQQPTLTLR
-766 AGILHSSRH
+766 AGILHSSRP
-775 TQPAAEPPQE
+775 TQQATEQPQE
-785 APTPTKKNKR
+785 APAPTKKSKR

>member
-429 KAKAEAEAKAKA
+429 KAKAEAEA
-441 EAEAREKAEA
+441 RE
-451 EAKAKAEAE
+451 
-460 AREKAEAEAKAK
+460 
-472 AEAEAKAKAEAEAIE
+472 
-487 KAEAE
+487 
-492 AREKAEA
+492 
-499 EAKAKAEA
+499 
-507 EAREKAE
+507 
-514 AEAKEKAEAEAREKA
+514 
-529 EAEAKEK
+529 
-536 AEAEAKAK
+536 
-544 AEAEAK
+544 
-550 AKAEAEA
+550 
-557 REKAEAEARE
+557 
-567 KAEAEA
+567 
-573 KAKAEAEAKAKAE
+573 KAEAEAKAKAE

>member
-284 LAKAEAEAI
+284 LAKAEAEA
-293 AAKLEAEAR
+293 
-302 KKAEAEAKAK
+302 KA
-312 AEAEAK
+312 
-318 AKAEAEAK
+318 
-326 AKAEAEAR
+326 
-334 EKAEAEAREKAEAE
+334 KAEAEAREKAEAE

-356 AREKAEAEAKAKAE
+356 AREKAEVEAKA
-370 AEARKKAEAEAKAKA
+370 
-385 EAEARE
+385 

-412 AKAKAEAEAREK
+412 AKE
-424 AEAEA
+424 
-429 KAKAEAEAKAKA
+429 KAEAEAKAKA

-460 AREKAEAEAKAK
+460 AREKAEAEA
-472 AEAEAKAKAEAEAIE
+472 EAKA

-492 AREKAEA
+492 AREKAEV

-507 EAREKAE
+507 EAREKAEVEAKAKAEAEAREKAEVEAKAKAEAEAREKAEVEAREKAEVEAREKAE

-529 EAEAKEK
+529 EAEARE
-536 AEAEAKAK
+536 
-544 AEAEAK
+544 
-550 AKAEAEA
+550 KAEAEA

-573 KAKAEAEAKAKAE
+573 R
-586 AEAKAKA
+586 
-593 EAEAI
+593 
-598 EKAEAEAKEKAE
+598 EKAE

-711 AAREKYV
+711 TAREKYV

-766 AGILHSSRH
+766 AGILHSSRRA
-775 TQPAAEPPQE
+775 QPAAEPPQE
-785 APTPTKKNKR
+785 APTPTKKSKR

>member
-284 LAKAEAEAI
+284 LAKAEAEA
-293 AAKLEAEAR
+293 KE
-302 KKAEAEAKAK
+302 KAEAEAK
-312 AEAEAK
+312 
-318 AKAEAEAK
+318 
-326 AKAEAEAR
+326 

-356 AREKAEAEAKAKAE
+356 AKE
-370 AEARKKAEAEAKAKA
+370 KA

-460 AREKAEAEAKAK
+460 AKA
-472 AEAEAKAKAEAEAIE
+472 
-487 KAEAE
+487 
-492 AREKAEA
+492 
-499 EAKAKAEA
+499 
-507 EAREKAE
+507 KAE
-514 AEAKEKAEAEAREKA
+514 AEAKEKAEAEAR
-529 EAEAKEK
+529 EK

-573 KAKAEAEAKAKAE
+573 KAKAEAEAREKAEAEAREKAE

-598 EKAEAEAKEKAE
+598 AKAEAEAIAKAEAEAREKAEAEAREKAEAEAKAKAEAIAKAEAEAREKAEAEAREKAEAEAKAKAEAEAREKAEAEAKKKAE

-766 AGILHSSRH
+766 AGILHSSRRA
-775 TQPAAEPPQE
+775 QPAAEPPQE

>member
-115 DGSFDAILCTG
+115 EGSFDAVLCTG

-133 PYVCYYNAC
+133 PYMCYYNAC

-155 YVNDDCLEDQLLFG
+155 YVNDDCLEKQLLFG

-186 WEFGLGCFCDILFR
+186 WEFGLSCFCDILFR

-215 RPDGVVPPP
+215 RLDGVVPPP
-224 PKRVEIPVCQ
+224 PKRVEIPVCK
-234 PRQAS
+234 PRQTS
-239 TCSCPSLS
+239 TCSCPKLS
-247 QSLSSLLSE
+247 QSLSSLLND
-256 ARNALQD
+256 AKNALQD

-272 IKAAAEKKRSDE
+272 IQTAAEKKSSDE
-284 LAKAEAEAI
+284 LVKAEAEAR
-293 AAKLEAEAR
+293 E
-302 KKAEAEAKAK
+302 KAEAEARAKVEAEAREKAEAEARAK

-318 AKAEAEAK
+318 EKAEAEARAKAEAEARENAEAEAR

-334 EKAEAEAREKAEAE
+334 EKAEAEARAKAEAEAKEKAEAE
-348 AKAKAEAE
+348 ARAKAEAE
-356 AREKAEAEAKAKAE
+356 AREKAEAEA
-370 AEARKKAEAEAKAKA
+370 R
-385 EAEARE
+385 
-391 KAEAEA
+391 
-397 KEKAEAEA
+397 
-405 REKAEAE
+405 
-412 AKAKAEAEAREK
+412 
-424 AEAEA
+424 
-429 KAKAEAEAKAKA
+429 
-441 EAEAREKAEA
+441 
-451 EAKAKAEAE
+451 
-460 AREKAEAEAKAK
+460 
-472 AEAEAKAKAEAEAIE
+472 AKAEAEAIE

-492 AREKAEA
+492 ARA
-499 EAKAKAEA
+499 
-507 EAREKAE
+507 KAE
-514 AEAKEKAEAEAREKA
+514 AEAKEKAEAEARAKA

-536 AEAEAKAK
+536 AEAEARAKAEAKAREK
-544 AEAEAK
+544 AEAEAR

-557 REKAEAEARE
+557 REKAEAEAR
-567 KAEAEA
+567 A
-573 KAKAEAEAKAKAE
+573 
-586 AEAKAKA
+586 
-593 EAEAI
+593 
-598 EKAEAEAKEKAE
+598 KAE

-628 SNSYVPKRPPHMSEG
+628 SNSYVPKRPPHMAEG
-643 KGKRGKKNGGQ
+643 KGKRGKKNNSQ
-654 AVKYSYKNSYQS
+654 AAKYSYKNSYQS

-676 KGNSTNIDS
+676 RGNSTNIDNC
-685 RVIKVPLETKIE
+685 VIKVTPEVKVE
-697 TTEVPY
+697 TTETPY

-711 AAREKYV
+711 AAREKYTIHV
-718 IPVEEEVYPIEQ
+718 ETDAYPVQQVPVQQ
-730 APVEPAP
+730 APVQQVPVESAAAPAN
-737 STAPVARQRMPLLRG
+737 RQRMPLLRG
-752 GASSLPQQPTLALR
+752 GASALPQQPTLTLR
-766 AGILHSSRH
+766 AGILHSSRP
-775 TQPAAEPPQE
+775 TQQATEQPQE
-785 APTPTKKNKR
+785 APAPTKKSKR

>member
-284 LAKAEAEAI
+284 LAKAEAEA
-293 AAKLEAEAR
+293 
-302 KKAEAEAKAK
+302 
-312 AEAEAK
+312 
-318 AKAEAEAK
+318 
-326 AKAEAEAR
+326 
-334 EKAEAEAREKAEAE
+334 REKAEAE
-348 AKAKAEAE
+348 AKAKAEV
-356 AREKAEAEAKAKAE
+356 
-370 AEARKKAEAEAKAKA
+370 
-385 EAEARE
+385 
-391 KAEAEA
+391 
-397 KEKAEAEA
+397 
-405 REKAEAE
+405 
-412 AKAKAEAEAREK
+412 
-424 AEAEA
+424 
-429 KAKAEAEAKAKA
+429 
-441 EAEAREKAEA
+441 
-451 EAKAKAEAE
+451 
-460 AREKAEAEAKAK
+460 
-472 AEAEAKAKAEAEAIE
+472 EAI
-487 KAEAE
+487 A
-492 AREKAEA
+492 
-499 EAKAKAEA
+499 AKL
-507 EAREKAE
+507 
-514 AEAKEKAEAEAREKA
+514 
-529 EAEAKEK
+529 
-536 AEAEAKAK
+536 
-544 AEAEAK
+544 
-550 AKAEAEA
+550 
-557 REKAEAEARE
+557 
-567 KAEAEA
+567 
-573 KAKAEAEAKAKAE
+573 
-586 AEAKAKA
+586 
-593 EAEAI
+593 
-598 EKAEAEAKEKAE
+598 EAEAKEKAE

-766 AGILHSSRH
+766 AGILHSSRRA
-775 TQPAAEPPQE
+775 QPAAEPPQE

>member
-284 LAKAEAEAI
+284 LAKAEAEA
-293 AAKLEAEAR
+293 
-302 KKAEAEAKAK
+302 KA
-312 AEAEAK
+312 
-318 AKAEAEAK
+318 
-326 AKAEAEAR
+326 
-334 EKAEAEAREKAEAE
+334 KAEAEAREKAEAE

-356 AREKAEAEAKAKAE
+356 AREKAEVEAKA
-370 AEARKKAEAEAKAKA
+370 
-385 EAEARE
+385 

-412 AKAKAEAEAREK
+412 AKE
-424 AEAEA
+424 
-429 KAKAEAEAKAKA
+429 KAEAEAKAKA

-472 AEAEAKAKAEAEAIE
+472 AEAEAREKAEAEAKAKAEAEAREKAEAEAEAKAKAEVEAKAKAEAEAREKAEVEAREKAEAEAKE

-514 AEAKEKAEAEAREKA
+514 VEAKAKAEAEAREKAEVEAKAKAEAEAREKAEVEAKAKAEAEAREKAEVEAREKAEVEAREKA
-529 EAEAKEK
+529 EAEAKE
-536 AEAEAKAK
+536 
-544 AEAEAK
+544 
-550 AKAEAEA
+550 KAEAEA

-573 KAKAEAEAKAKAE
+573 R
-586 AEAKAKA
+586 
-593 EAEAI
+593 
-598 EKAEAEAKEKAE
+598 EKAEAEAREKAEAEAREKAE

-711 AAREKYV
+711 TAREKYV

-766 AGILHSSRH
+766 AGILHSSRRA
-775 TQPAAEPPQE
+775 QPAAEPPQE
-785 APTPTKKNKR
+785 APTPTKKSKR

>member
-115 DGSFDAILCTG
+115 EGSFDAILCTG

-133 PYVCYYNAC
+133 PYMCYYNAC

-155 YVNDDCLEDQLLFG
+155 YVNDDCLEKQLLFG

-186 WEFGLGCFCDILFR
+186 WEFGLSCFCDILFR

-215 RPDGVVPPP
+215 RLDGVVPPP
-224 PKRVEIPVCQ
+224 PKRVEIPVCK
-234 PRQAS
+234 PRQTS
-239 TCSCPSLS
+239 TCSCPKLS
-247 QSLSSLLSE
+247 QSLSSLLND
-256 ARNALQD
+256 AKNALQD

-272 IKAAAEKKRSDE
+272 IRTAAEKKSSDE
-284 LAKAEAEAI
+284 LV
-293 AAKLEAEAR
+293 
-302 KKAEAEAKAK
+302 KAEAEAKEK
-312 AEAEAK
+312 AEAEAR
-318 AKAEAEAK
+318 

-334 EKAEAEAREKAEAE
+334 EKAEAEARAKAEAEAKEKAEAE
-348 AKAKAEAE
+348 ARAKAEAE
-356 AREKAEAEAKAKAE
+356 AREKAEAEA
-370 AEARKKAEAEAKAKA
+370 R
-385 EAEARE
+385 
-391 KAEAEA
+391 
-397 KEKAEAEA
+397 
-405 REKAEAE
+405 
-412 AKAKAEAEAREK
+412 
-424 AEAEA
+424 
-429 KAKAEAEAKAKA
+429 
-441 EAEAREKAEA
+441 
-451 EAKAKAEAE
+451 
-460 AREKAEAEAKAK
+460 
-472 AEAEAKAKAEAEAIE
+472 AKAEAEAIE

-492 AREKAEA
+492 ARAKAEAEVIEKAEA
-499 EAKAKAEA
+499 EARA
-507 EAREKAE
+507 KAE
-514 AEAKEKAEAEAREKA
+514 AEAKEKAEAEAR
-529 EAEAKEK
+529 
-536 AEAEAKAK
+536 
-544 AEAEAK
+544 

-557 REKAEAEARE
+557 REKAEAEAR
-567 KAEAEA
+567 A
-573 KAKAEAEAKAKAE
+573 
-586 AEAKAKA
+586 
-593 EAEAI
+593 
-598 EKAEAEAKEKAE
+598 KAE

-628 SNSYVPKRPPHMSEG
+628 SNSYVPKRPPHMAEG
-643 KGKRGKKNGGQ
+643 KGKRGKKNNGQ
-654 AVKYSYKNSYQS
+654 AAKYSYKNSYQS

-676 KGNSTNIDS
+676 RGNSTNIDNC
-685 RVIKVPLETKIE
+685 VIKVTPEVKVE
-697 TTEVPY
+697 TTETPY

-711 AAREKYV
+711 AAREKYTV
-718 IPVEEEVYPIEQ
+718 HVEADAYPVQQVPVQQVPVQQVPVESAA
-730 APVEPAP
+730 APA
-737 STAPVARQRMPLLRG
+737 SRQRMPLLRG
-752 GASSLPQQPTLALR
+752 GASALPQQPTLTLR
-766 AGILHSSRH
+766 AGILHSSRP
-775 TQPAAEPPQE
+775 TQQATEQPQE
-785 APTPTKKNKR
+785 APAPTKKSKR